1 MAARL
6 AVRVQPR
13 ASRSEVTGWQDGALR
28 VRLTAPPVDGAAN
41 KALLEFLAN
50 ALGVPRSDLTIVH
63 GHTGSAKLVEV
74 ERLDADEVA
83 DRVAAIL
90 AAR

>member
-28 VRLTAPPVDGAAN
+28 VRLTAAPVDGAAN

-50 ALGVPRSDLTIVH
+50 ALGIPRGDLTIVQ
-63 GHTGSAKLVEV
+63 GHTGRAKLVEV